1 MAALSAAIPIFE
13 RRTRR
18 GTRWRASHRL
28 GDLLVQDAEEPRPH
42 AGPLP
47 EAGRHLDTGR
57 ERDLRDVLC
66 LLGIEARTARRAED
80 LGEVGL
86 DDGLDDGAIAR
97 SDLRRRSGSAG
108 ALTSAIVALTSKSG
122 VTGGPSLSYRQ
133 TLSKG
138 G

>member
-1 MAALSAAIPIFE
+1 MRHTALAIFWYRMPK
-13 RRTRR
+13 
-18 GTRWRASHRL
+18 SHVHTL
-28 GDLLVQDAEEPRPH
+28 DHSPRQ
-42 AGPLP
+42 
-47 EAGRHLDTGR
+47 GRHLDNGR
-57 ERDLRDVLC
+57 ERGLRDVLC